1 MKQTPQMKKIE
12 ANMQPGVITLHGFL
26 GGDDRDLASIIDA
39 DSAVV
44 RRLGLTNEQIAA
56 RMEELSK
63 EGLEGLGEFI
73 KSESGFE
80 VKVDSVRGKLPCP
93 FSHPGIFAKI
103 NTTVRN
109 LKLDREITYTML
121 HIHLIGEHGFFEGKG
136 SPFRLEPRDLIEI
149 LEIVGSE

>member
-12 ANMQPGVITLHGFL
+12 ANMQPGVITLSGFL
-26 GGDDRDLASIIDA
+26 GGDDRDLASIIEA
-39 DSAVV
+39 DNAVV
-44 RRLGLTNEQIAA
+44 MRQGLTHEQIAA

-63 EGLEGLGEFI
+63 EGLKGLGEFI
-73 KSESGFE
+73 KIESGFE

-93 FSHPGIFAKI
+93 FGHPGIFAKV

-109 LKLDREITYTML
+109 IKLDREITYTL
-121 HIHLIGEHGFFEGKG
+121 LNSHLIGEHGFYEGKD

-149 LEIVGSE
+149 LEIESGE

>member
-26 GGDDRDLASIIDA
+26 GGDERDLATIIDA
-39 DSAVV
+39 DNAVV
-44 RRLGLTNEQIAA
+44 RRKGLTHEQIAA

-63 EGLEGLGEFI
+63 EGLKGLGEFI
-73 KSESGFE
+73 KIESGFE

-93 FSHPGIFAKI
+93 FGHPGIFAKV

-109 LKLDREITYTML
+109 IKLDREITYTLL
-121 HIHLIGEHGFFEGKG
+121 HLHLIGEHGFYEGKG
-136 SPFRLEPRDLIEI
+136 SPFRLEPRELIEI
-149 LEIVGSE
+149 LEIEGSE

>member
-1 MKQTPQMKKIE
+1 MKKIE
-12 ANMQPGVITLHGFL
+12 VNMRPGVITLHGFL
-26 GGDDRDLASIIDA
+26 GGDDRDLATIIDTDNA
-39 DSAVV
+39 AVI
-44 RRLGLTNEQIAA
+44 RLGLTHEQIAA

-73 KSESGFE
+73 KIEFGFE

-93 FSHPGIFAKI
+93 FDHPGIFAKV

-109 LKLDREITYTML
+109 IRLDREITYTLL
-121 HIHLIGEHGFFEGKG
+121 HIHLIGEHGFYEGKG

-149 LEIVGSE
+149 LEIECSE

>member
-26 GGDDRDLASIIDA
+26 GGDERDLATIIDA
-39 DSAVV
+39 DNAVV
-44 RRLGLTNEQIAA
+44 RRQGLTHEQIAA

-63 EGLEGLGEFI
+63 EGLKGLGEFI
-73 KSESGFE
+73 KIESGFE

-93 FSHPGIFAKI
+93 FGHPGIFAKV
-103 NTTVRN
+103 NTTVHN
-109 LKLDREITYTML
+109 LKLDREITYTL
-121 HIHLIGEHGFFEGKG
+121 LSSHLIGEHSFYEGKG

-149 LEIVGSE
+149 LEIESGQ